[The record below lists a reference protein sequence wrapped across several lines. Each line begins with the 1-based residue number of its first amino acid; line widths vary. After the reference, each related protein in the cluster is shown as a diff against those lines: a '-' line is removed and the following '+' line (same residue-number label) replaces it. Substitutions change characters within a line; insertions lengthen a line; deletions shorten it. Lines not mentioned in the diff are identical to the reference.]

1 MNGELQSQH
10 TSVLKG
16 NSLNNINN
24 CHTKCN
30 DTGDVDHKYLNFVKF
45 FFIFNV
51 RLMVDTFK
59 ILQMSC

>member
-45 FFIFNV
+45 FFYI
-51 RLMVDTFK
+51 
-59 ILQMSC
+59 